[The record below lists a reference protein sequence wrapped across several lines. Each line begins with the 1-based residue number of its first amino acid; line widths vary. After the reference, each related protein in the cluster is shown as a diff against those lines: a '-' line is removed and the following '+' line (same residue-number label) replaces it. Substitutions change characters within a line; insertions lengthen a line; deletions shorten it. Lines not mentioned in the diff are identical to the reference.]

1 MDGVARQLEAH
12 LRGVV
17 EQVDGHVVQQVG
29 GPVGAARQAGGR
41 RGSGAD
47 LLQAHPDTQEGTHG
61 VGEVSRA
68 LPYLP
73 EVRASDSPS

>member
-12 LRGVV
+12 HISRVV
-17 EQVDGHVVQQVG
+17 EQVERRVVEDVG
-29 GPVGAARQAGGR
+29 RRVAGTGGEGGR

-68 LPYLP
+68 LPIP
-73 EVRASDSPS
+73 SGGASL